1 MGGQPADV
9 AVGAGAVWV
18 ADSARASVVR
28 VDGGRRQVTGTI
40 TGIGPNPRALAIVG
54 RDVWVATAGDGRVW
68 RVDSDANA
76 VAGSVR
82 VGGQPRD
89 ITTDG
94 EHLWVTDRE
103 RDRVIEIDASSAR
116 VVRSARRWT
125 AVRSRSQST
134 TAPCGCPASTAARS
148 RASRADRALPMVLG
162 RAEGVPRARVNQR
175 HRALPRKRP
184 LGLQAVDRGQA
195 RGGKPERV
203 RPAVRRVVR
212 VGSIKLPQSPAAGR
226 SRRRSGRGERPV
238 SPRT

>member
-40 TGIGPNPRALAIVG
+40 TGIGPNPACARHRRARRVG
-54 RDVWVATAGDGRVW
+54 RDGRRRRVW

-116 VVRSARRWT
+116 VVKREKVDGGPLEVAVDDRAVSGLRLRQRRGHAPPALTGPCRWFSAARRACRAPASISGERRFRGSARS
-125 AVRSRSQST
+125 V
-134 TAPCGCPASTAARS
+134 
-148 RASRADRALPMVLG
+148 
-162 RAEGVPRARVNQR
+162 
-175 HRALPRKRP
+175 
-184 LGLQAVDRGQA
+184 
-195 RGGKPERV
+195 
-203 RPAVRRVVR
+203 
-212 VGSIKLPQSPAAGR
+212 
-226 SRRRSGRGERPV
+226 SRR
-238 SPRT
+238 